1 MNYLICVT
9 AIFTLNVK
17 QNEKTIK
24 HFNIVCRVYHSEDL
38 MVDKTPRA
46 RLQSF
51 SLDRFYRILHT
62 AERFYMIKIKCMRKF
77 FLGAHVCTLFFL
89 SPQFV
94 RAVYTVNLSTRS

>member
-17 QNEKTIK
+17 QNEN
-24 HFNIVCRVYHSEDL
+24 FNIVCRVYHSEDL

-62 AERFYMIKIKCMRKF
+62 AERFYMIQDDQK
-77 FLGAHVCTLFFL
+77 
-89 SPQFV
+89 
-94 RAVYTVNLSTRS
+94 